1 MLANRP
7 NESHNKCEVETFQFV
22 KDFRNDCVDPFRV
35 LDVSYAAQTV
45 DYQDNLFLIEVWDIF
60 FDYCTCSPLEFWD
73 LEFWPFELDFHL
85 PEMEK
90 YSHCGVKVD
99 VLQIVVAFS
108 GQKIRES

>member
-7 NESHNKCEVETFQFV
+7 NESHNKCEVETCQFV

-35 LDVSYAAQTV
+35 LDVFYAAKTV

-60 FDYCTCSPLEFWD
+60 FDYRTCSPLEFWD

-85 PEMEK
+85 AEMEK
-90 YSHCGVKVD
+90 YSHCGVEVD
-99 VLQIVVAFS
+99 VLQIVIAFS